1 MIKPIYS
8 LSLFLLLSGCVV
20 SQPPHVPS
28 YEMQPKIAENGY
40 YKYLSYWYSGKLK
53 DNMPHGKGKCKTFY
67 QVSKYKS
74 EAIFDNCDFKDGIR
88 VDKAHQARIKSSL
101 AFEQQRRAE
110 ELKSEKLQQAEYAEA
125 QRQSRMEEERS
136 RRATEAAFASS
147 ILNASAQ
154 IVAENQK
161 MLDQQRR
168 FNQSIANANRAAEL
182 SRQSTRPSHSTAST
196 VSTSTQ
202 SNNTS
207 ATTSTASTRV
217 THAKNSNSTAP
228 LQKQREEQAKAQ
240 RLELEKQREQAK
252 AKLEQE
258 RLAAQAKAKLEEE
271 RLAAQ
276 AKREQAK
283 QEAEEAKRRK
293 VAEDAQARTNF
304 LDKVKTGT
312 RFSARTCIGGEGDY
326 YVVGIRPRP
335 KPEIVSC
342 VDVHFKAQCRGGG
355 AVVNGVADNF
365 LGMSTSCFMGDTY
378 RLRSKLNCP
387 PEDVVVT
394 AVSAKPCGQ

>member
-74 EAIFDNCDFKDGIR
+74 EAIYDNCDFKDGIR

-110 ELKSEKLQQAEYAEA
+110 ELKDEKLQQAEYAEA

-161 MLDQQRR
+161 MLDQQRK
-168 FNQSIANANRAAEL
+168 FNQSIANANRAAEEL
-182 SRQSTRPSHSTAST
+182 SRQSTRPSHSNTSTVSTST

-202 SNNTS
+202 SNNTR
-207 ATTSTASTRV
+207 ATTSNASTRA
-217 THAKNSNSTAP
+217 THAKNSNSTAL

-240 RLELEKQREQAK
+240 RLELEKQRDQAK
-252 AKLEQE
+252 AKLEQ
-258 RLAAQAKAKLEEE
+258 E

-304 LDKVKTGT
+304 LEKVKTGT

-326 YVVGIRPRP
+326 FVVGIRPRP

-365 LGMSTSCFMGDTY
+365 VGMSTSCFMGDTY